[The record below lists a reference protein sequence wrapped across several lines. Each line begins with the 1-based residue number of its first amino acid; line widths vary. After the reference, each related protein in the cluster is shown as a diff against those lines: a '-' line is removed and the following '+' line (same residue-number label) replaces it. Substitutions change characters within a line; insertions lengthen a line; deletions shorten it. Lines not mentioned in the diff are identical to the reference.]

1 MNATAVTKLDEY
13 LQKARKHFEQ
23 WNEEQL
29 RFLNYIKE
37 NHLTMTKEL
46 QEKAASLTQR
56 EKQLLETAEKI
67 SERIDSEKQ
76 EIEAVMAGISQLKSK
91 QEIIPEKKTKL
102 QEELENHSSRLK
114 SRQRVISEINET
126 SQQKLNNVRKAIRT
140 YENCL
145 GLRLETTENGRIAF
159 IFTHI
164 DGQDPGREYS
174 FCIFVDE
181 NDHYQVESCTP
192 PVEDLTVLLENLNQD
207 NDLFRFIL
215 SVRKRFQAMVS

>member
-1 MNATAVTKLDEY
+1 MNPTAVVKLDEY

-29 RFLNYIKE
+29 RFLNHIKE
-37 NHLTMTKEL
+37 SHFTMSKDL
-46 QEKAASLTQR
+46 QEKAVSLAQR

-67 SERIDSEKQ
+67 SERLDSEKQ

-91 QEIIPEKKTKL
+91 QEMIPEKKTKL
-102 QEELENHSSRLK
+102 KEELENQSSLLK
-114 SRQRVISEINET
+114 SRQRAFSEINET
-126 SQQKLNNVRKAIRT
+126 SQQKYANLRNAIRT

-145 GLRLETTENGRIAF
+145 GLRLERTEDGRIAF

-164 DGQDPGREYS
+164 NQQVPEREYS

-192 PVEDLTVLLENLNQD
+192 PVKDITVLLEKLNRD
-207 NDLFRFIL
+207 EDLSRFIL
-215 SVRKRFQAMVS
+215 SIRKRFQAMVS